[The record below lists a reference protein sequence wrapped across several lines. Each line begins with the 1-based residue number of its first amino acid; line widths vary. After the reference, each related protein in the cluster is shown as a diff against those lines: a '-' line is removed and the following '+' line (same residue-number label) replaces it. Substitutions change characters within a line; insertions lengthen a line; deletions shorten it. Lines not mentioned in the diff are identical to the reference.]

1 MANLKDIRDRI
12 KSVKSIQ
19 QVTKAMKM
27 VAAAKMRKAQE
38 NMEKARPYSK
48 KISDLVNT
56 FLLDEENHSLPEVKV
71 RDDIEKVL
79 FVIITSDRGMAG
91 AFNANI
97 LKLAHKEVDSF
108 GKENAQLICIGKK
121 SASYFKSRGYNI
133 VLDYID
139 FWNTLTFDEGL
150 NVARDII
157 GRYINKEVDKVQ
169 VIYNKFVN
177 VARQE
182 VCNEIFL
189 PITPSLESNDDENQ
203 FIDIIYEPTK
213 QIVIEKMI
221 PRYLNIIIWQYLLE
235 SNASEQAARMLAM
248 ENATSNAEDMIK
260 ELTLQFNKARQTAIT
275 TEMLEIVSGAEAL
288 N

>member
-12 KSVKSIQ
+12 KSVTSIQ
-19 QVTKAMKM
+19 KVTKAMKM

-48 KISDLVNT
+48 KISNLVNT
-56 FLLDEENHSLPEVKV
+56 FLLDKENHTLPEVKV
-71 RDDIEKVL
+71 RDNINKIL

-97 LKLAHKEVDSF
+97 LKLAHKEIDTF
-108 GKENAQLICIGKK
+108 GKENVQLICIGKK
-121 SASYFKSRGYNI
+121 STSYFKSRGYNV

-139 FWNTLTFDEGL
+139 FWNTLSFDIGL
-150 NVARDII
+150 NVAKDII
-157 GRYINKEVDKVQ
+157 ARYINREVDKVQ
-169 VIYNKFVN
+169 VVYNKFVN

-182 VCNEIFL
+182 ICNEIFL
-189 PITPSLESNDDENQ
+189 PITPSDSIDKENQ
-203 FIDIIYEPTK
+203 LSDTVYEPTK

-221 PRYLNIIIWQYLLE
+221 PRYLNIIMWQYLLE